1 VDGGHTQV
9 DLSAKYQITPQFQV
23 FAEAQN
29 ITDEPFYAYFES
41 PRYLSQYEE
50 YGFTLYAG
58 LRFTY

>member
-1 VDGGHTQV
+1 V